1 MIYRRLWSLLSLIGA
16 VFPDLTRSL
25 SNDAFLL
32 RIIYRMR
39 QLSVPCCQQHILPM
53 QCQICRD
60 GRCFCLDP
68 FPQDLH
74 EQLIACLWLCRGPL
88 FGIDGLPDIL
98 QWQIADVSRCELD
111 KSGIDIFD
119 DVLNSS
125 DINIARAT
133 VSDDFFS

>member
-1 MIYRRLWSLLSLIGA
+1 
-16 VFPDLTRSL
+16 
-25 SNDAFLL
+25 
-32 RIIYRMR
+32 
-39 QLSVPCCQQHILPM
+39 M

-88 FGIDGLPDIL
+88 FGINGLPDIL
-98 QWQIADVSRCELD
+98 QWQIADISRCELD
-111 KSGIDIFD
+111 KSSIDIFD

-125 DINIARAT
+125 DINIAQSDRIRRLLFIAVT
-133 VSDDFFS
+133 VNLDRSGAMHQKGHYLIFSARNQINAISRFFVSHISKFLYILSLNLF